1 MIAFRDLLVPID
13 FSAASVRALD
23 FALALA
29 DARGEVVAL
38 HVVDADFVGRVAQA
52 GFTSSDDA
60 AGRLRTAA
68 ERRLAEVLAARR
80 QAGGPALESMVVLG
94 RPFAEI
100 LRIARDLDLQAIVM
114 AARGGGAEGTG
125 GIEELLFGATSEK
138 VLRGTVLP
146 VVFVPG
152 EGPL

>member
-52 GFTSSDDA
+52 LSA
-60 AGRLRTAA
+60 CRC
-68 ERRLAEVLAARR
+68 RR
-80 QAGGPALESMVVLG
+80 
-94 RPFAEI
+94 
-100 LRIARDLDLQAIVM
+100 
-114 AARGGGAEGTG
+114 RGA
-125 GIEELLFGATSEK
+125 
-138 VLRGTVLP
+138 P
-146 VVFVPG
+146 VAHGHAPTCLVG
-152 EGPL
+152 